1 MRFLQFLFRVG
12 KYIDKIGTIFLKHI
26 DKLWTMIYHNHIDR
40 YLLIDSRGVRIK
52 WIEELK
58 FSKHYPTGTGF

>member
-1 MRFLQFLFRVG
+1 
-12 KYIDKIGTIFLKHI
+12 
-26 DKLWTMIYHNHIDR
+26 MIYHNHIDR

-58 FSKHYPTGTGF
+58 FSKHYLIETGF